1 MFGGFIAF
9 YYFCTHNKVK
19 SIEMDKLPN
28 DPMILFSTLNMLL
41 RDDYSSLDELCDDMN
56 VDRTHL
62 EKKLATVG
70 FEYSKE
76 NNKFW

>member
-1 MFGGFIAF
+1 MFGCFIAF
-9 YYFCTHNKVK
+9 YYFCNHNKVK

-56 VDRTHL
+56 VNRTHL
-62 EKKLATVG
+62 ENKLASVG
-70 FEYSKE
+70 FEYSRE